1 MKVTE
6 KELYNYLIKKGLSR
20 NHAIGMINNIKSE
33 SSFNVGVLGD
43 YMIADPTKK
52 LSNAEKLV
60 FQGKDKSWYYTK
72 YHPTKAR
79 KKVPSDLWDGIKAK
93 SGGLFQHYGSRF
105 EAMKKS
111 AGSDWKTDWKGQ
123 IDYALKENDTK
134 KYLAQNFPNE
144 QEASTWFTV
153 NWERPQNAIDTAR
166 TRLENIPTVI
176 KNIDSPEEVKDEEAT
191 DDDVIVDGG
200 ELPEVTVEEQG
211 TTVDAGEL
219 PEVTVE
225 EEGKT
230 YDAGKLPEIKIE
242 DKKDADVI
250 KSLPPENLSV
260 DKEGQLYIV
269 EQEGNNTVAK
279 AAIKGSVP
287 GETQYV
293 QVMGPNDQ
301 IITIPIGENVTQEDI
316 KRSFKLQ
323 ETGEIEYTNFDEV
336 YKNID
341 NIDKSR
347 PIKIQE
353 NRYKWD
359 KDKNEFRVI
368 NDDGTFK
375 LGKEGQINPNFVP
388 NTFQKEAKKRQ
399 EKIKEERAKE
409 MMIDQDGDGIPDT
422 IDIDGGTG
430 TDESLVT
437 PESVDTT
444 EQTDEN
450 VTNVPSTPLEGLA
463 GLGSSLI
470 KGAGKVLDYVGG
482 PGGII
487 SYVLGKKGLA
497 EAMKEV
503 KPQASAKL
511 SPMFMQHLRQTK
523 ELAKRGFHPEQA
535 RKIQKGIDNAYQRG
549 LENAVRGTAG
559 DRAKYLAQS
568 GILDAKRS
576 SALLDFA
583 AKDSE
588 LQKANEDK
596 YQKLMMF
603 KENFDIQQTEKERTE
618 DMKRQQAN
626 KDAAVKF
633 TGAAFANVL
642 SGLGGS
648 SLSNT
653 TPASGS
659 PFYNYI
665 DNVGNQSVSLKDL
678 QELINKEKGQ

>member
-1 MKVTE
+1 MTK
-6 KELYNYLIKKGLSR
+6 KEFLQIPGVKNRLEQLAAKHGFTVDEILTVIQKESNFKTTAENPKSKATGLIQFMPDTAKGLGTSIEEIKEMNALAQIDVIDKFFTQ
-20 NHAIGMINNIKSE
+20 NHTKGQHPYVTVAYPRAARMGMDDVIATKDSVIAKQNPVWQDKDGNVTKRSILKY
-33 SSFNVGVLGD
+33 VGVE
-43 YMIADPTKK
+43 
-52 LSNAEKLV
+52 NR
-60 FQGKDKSWYYTK
+60 DK
-72 YHPTKAR
+72 TKAETTP
-79 KKVPSDLWDGIKAK
+79 K
-93 SGGLFQHYGSRF
+93 
-105 EAMKKS
+105 
-111 AGSDWKTDWKGQ
+111 
-123 IDYALKENDTK
+123 
-134 KYLAQNFPNE
+134 
-144 QEASTWFTV
+144 
-153 NWERPQNAIDTAR
+153 
-166 TRLENIPTVI
+166 
-176 KNIDSPEEVKDEEAT
+176 AT
-191 DDDVIVDGG
+191 DDDVTVDGG

-225 EEGKT
+225 EEEKT

-260 DKEGQLYIV
+260 DNEGQLFIV

-375 LGKEGQINPNFVP
+375 LGKEGQINPNFIP

-437 PESVDTT
+437 PETVDTT

-511 SPMFMQHLRQTK
+511 SPMFMQHLRQSR
-523 ELAKRGFHPEQA
+523 ELAKKGFHPDEA
-535 RKIQKGIDNAYQRG
+535 NKFRNEIDYAYQLG
-549 LENAVRGTAG
+549 LENAVRGTNG
-559 DRAKYLAQS
+559 NRARFLAQS
-568 GILDAKRS
+568 GVLDAQRS

-583 AKDSE
+583 AKDDE
-588 LQKANEDK
+588 LQRKNADK
-596 YQKLMMF
+596 YEKLMMF

-653 TPASGS
+653 TPAGGS
-659 PFYNYI
+659 PFYNFI
-665 DNVGNQSVSLKDL
+665 DNVGNESVSLKDL
-678 QELINKEKGQ
+678 QELINKQKDGQ